1 MDKLKY
7 GHFSLPFDG
16 GLMEDS
22 FLSTSLLS
30 ALEEVAEAYFDT
42 HLTNDEFM
50 DIAARTIQQFITNNN
65 LSEEE
70 LYNISRFVDIDGK
83 EICIMDMFFDF
94 LFQFPFKGDIEE
106 DAQVYGRYAS
116 EEGVF
121 NLLSSAMEAPSSK
134 DNILGMLNQL
144 KSLFTGPSS
153 EVVTEQEK
161 KDINVF
167 AEKWGDAFSK
177 NNDFWGLAKVKLN
190 DGTYGYVVID
200 PQTIKTQLKAS
211 GVDGLQ
217 KSKNVLNYLKKGI
230 SNWDSLEDITVFKTK
245 ELAGQARLLAS
256 NTPIG
261 TAEGE
266 NNTPDVGDA
275 SGENNAPDV
284 GDASSDQPP
293 RSLKELKKIMKK
305 HKEILKGDGKK
316 GGDSG
321 PITDDTSRLDLQ
333 FLDKAYSTLGN
344 EALKKDFI
352 NKHLPKKITNT
363 GIKLFLAN
371 YMYEKTYNTPFS
383 GPFMSSIQFC
393 IKKQDYKGDDPIC
406 LEAIKL
412 LTLMNT
418 IQDFGRL
425 EAAGVKNCD
434 FSKNPV
440 QMLVIKVVLHDQ
452 IDLVKFTEE
461 GETTGWNFTAN
472 EYSKETVPKIPY
484 KNVEWKGV
492 EAMLEEWK
500 KYKETGTYA
509 AKMAQRHASEY
520 KPDSKKLSD
529 KQIEKILEKYKLS
542 SPSTPITVKD
552 IVARCKVQN
561 WTGDEVRRSLKKLG
575 IELSAANGTSLE
587 DLYLLYAVAVSTKA
601 TDWETLLRNMGKV
614 GTPGLPK

>member
-1 MDKLKY
+1 MSNNFMDKLKY

-16 GLMEDS
+16 GLMDDS

-134 DNILGMLNQL
+134 DNILGMLKQI
-144 KSLFTGPSS
+144 KSLSTGPSS

-177 NNDFWGLAKVKLN
+177 NNDFWGLATVKLN

-200 PQTIKTQLKAS
+200 PQTIKTKLKAS

-217 KSKNVLNYLKKGI
+217 RSKNVLNYLKEGI
-230 SNWDSLEDITVFKTK
+230 SNWGSLEDIKVFKTK
-245 ELAGQARLLAS
+245 ESALAGQAKLLAS
-256 NTPIG
+256 NTPKG
-261 TAEGE
+261 AEGDA
-266 NNTPDVGDA
+266 NTPNEGA
-275 SGENNAPDV
+275 APSVELPD
-284 GDASSDQPP
+284 STSN
-293 RSLKELKKIMKK
+293 RSLKELKKIMKNN
-305 HKEILKGDGKK
+305 KELLKGDGKK

-321 PITDDTSRLDLQ
+321 PITDETSRLDLQ

-393 IKKQDYKGDDPIC
+393 IKKQDYKGNDPIC

-452 IDLVKFTEE
+452 IDLVKFEE
-461 GETTGWNFTAN
+461 DERTVEWNFTAN
-472 EYSKETVPKIPY
+472 EYTNLEDAPKIPY

-492 EAMLEEWK
+492 DAMLGEWK
-500 KYKETGTYA
+500 KYKGTGTYA
-509 AKMAQRHASEY
+509 AKQAQRFNSEH
-520 KPDSKKLSD
+520 STGSTKLSD
-529 KQIEKILEKYKLS
+529 KQIQNILNKYNLSFTPATINALVQQYKKENWTPDYVLDKLKERGITNV
-542 SPSTPITVKD
+542 PSTMPI
-552 IVARCKVQN
+552 
-561 WTGDEVRRSLKKLG
+561 
-575 IELSAANGTSLE
+575 E
-587 DLYLLYAVAVSTKA
+587 DLYLLYAVATNTGA
-601 TDWETLLRNMGKV
+601 TNWTDLIKDVQNVDTASLSGGK
-614 GTPGLPK
+614 